1 MSASEAALSSL
12 VFLSLFTNC
21 VVVTSPY
28 MKTYELENPVYSK
41 TVDIQKYWTICI
53 IANPFDANGNPTS
66 GYKKKQLNSAR
77 KFFAEEFPKLSN
89 QPGLSS
95 KDNQY
100 VQVSLW
106 KTFHNP
112 TLDAEQRA
120 LAGLCLRCYVSHS
133 IVKGCEIIASKTA
146 DKKLLQNLLPYALND
161 DGNTFIVVG
170 SDAKTQL
177 IVQKSGELQPIP
189 KAGNFVSIEVISSYN
204 PQLSNSKKSESL
216 DNWCI
221 RRIKQNKDLQKL
233 LLEYG
238 VWVPSNWSL
247 LCREIPKSLEA
258 CLKNSEKSGN
268 ERHLIEVFHEVY
280 RRDRRKLNSR
290 KKCEEPTPAQLEEMM
305 FLLQGK
311 GITLSSEQELIQKF
325 QEIAEILRQDNHA
338 IKTGKPQADS
348 IDASSSLEEDNSSF
362 SILNQLG
369 TENNDSEHMEENELR
384 EVLNTLP
391 AEALYS
397 AISFRIPQRVE
408 SLKAKK
414 ASRDYAEKFVD
425 GLQLYYH
432 EINPLSLKEIAQQW
446 DINWSKARRI
456 FQVGELIS
464 NVQSTSE
471 EIFLSKI
478 KEQASQFFADKISSN
493 PNNLKDIAEE
503 VRGFL
508 DNIAFQ
514 DARAEIVSSR
524 NPYKNSLFA
533 QKLREYM
540 NQKRRAA

>member
-1 MSASEAALSSL
+1 MA
-12 VFLSLFTNC
+12 FLSA
-21 VVVTSPY
+21 
-28 MKTYELENPVYSK
+28 
-41 TVDIQKYWTICI
+41 I
-53 IANPFDANGNPTS
+53 
-66 GYKKKQLNSAR
+66 R
-77 KFFAEEFPKLSN
+77 
-89 QPGLSS
+89 
-95 KDNQY
+95 
-100 VQVSLW
+100 
-106 KTFHNP
+106 
-112 TLDAEQRA
+112 
-120 LAGLCLRCYVSHS
+120 LRCYVSHA
-133 IVKGCEIIASKTA
+133 IIKGCEIIASKTT

-161 DGNTFIVVG
+161 DGSTFVVVS

-177 IVQKSGELQPIP
+177 IVQDSGELQPIP
-189 KAGNFVSIEVISSYN
+189 KVGNFVSVEVVSSYN
-204 PQLSNSKKSESL
+204 PQLSDSKKSESL

-221 RRIKQNKDLQKL
+221 RRIKQNKDLQTL

-258 CLKNSEKSGN
+258 CLQDNEKSGN
-268 ERHLIEVFHEVY
+268 ERHFIEVFHEVY
-280 RRDRRKLNSR
+280 RRDRRESNSR
-290 KKCEEPTPAQLEEMM
+290 GKCSEPTKAQLDKMM
-305 FLLQGK
+305 LLLEDK
-311 GITLSSEQELIQKF
+311 GIKLSSEQELIQKL
-325 QEIAEILRQDNHA
+325 QAIAEILRQDNHA

-362 SILNQLG
+362 SKLNQLG
-369 TENNDSEHMEENELR
+369 TENNDCEHMEENELR
-384 EVLNTLP
+384 EVLNKLP
-391 AEALYS
+391 AEALYR

-446 DINWSKARRI
+446 DINWAKARRI

-478 KEQASQFFADKISSN
+478 KEQASQFFADEISSN

-514 DARAEIVSSR
+514 DARAEIVSPR
-524 NPYKNSLFA
+524 NPYKKSLFA
-533 QKLREYM
+533 QILRKYM
-540 NQKRRAA
+540 NHQTKAA